1 MFYYN
6 EYSLLDR
13 PDILQFTFY
22 PRKEA
27 RRGPPNSTD
36 YFIPVGDEVSICCR
50 FYVHSHSSP
59 SILFFHGNGE
69 IASDYDDVAPIYNQ
83 RSINLFVTDYRG
95 YGLSGGTPTF
105 TNMVAR

>member
-1 MFYYN
+1 MGLPDNYIPQGLVVFYYN

-36 YFIPVGDEVSICCR
+36 YFIPVSEAKE
-50 FYVHSHSSP
+50 
-59 SILFFHGNGE
+59 LFENAATKRKRLIIINGANHND
-69 IASDYDDVAPIYNQ
+69 IM
-83 RSINLFVTDYRG
+83 
-95 YGLSGGTPTF
+95 
-105 TNMVAR
+105 MVGKERYLTVIEQFIIKSETE